1 MRVTNNMMVNNLLRN
16 LYKNYTKMDKSQQM
30 LASQKRFLRP
40 SDDPIGVTR
49 SLRLTTEI
57 LNMQQYKRNAED
69 TDSWLQS
76 SEQAVKNMISVMQ
89 RIRELTVQGSS
100 ETYSEE
106 DRRKIAN
113 EIRELKEQL
122 ISIGNTT
129 YAGSYLFS
137 GFKTDKALLTKDGTY
152 DLGGG
157 MLSGGE
163 IIEVNIGISD
173 RIGMNILGQRIF
185 GSMATTTY
193 DEYVL
198 KGVSEFKGVTFD
210 GSNNAIQIQYGSIAD
225 VITMDNGSTYTSVDS
240 LRFIE
245 DLNDKI
251 ATSSLA
257 GLVRAELENG
267 IIVFKGARE
276 IKINSAGTTMDTK
289 DIMGIEVDRNA
300 VLSKVAVSDLDDIDR
315 EISHGSTLYMLKAS
329 GTFSGAAKDDEFIIY
344 YGDNTYTITMDKDY
358 TFDDDKEFIYDFN
371 KKLADIPGL
380 AGHMALAIKD
390 GMLAITADKSFK
402 LEGTLNTNFEKLGFK
417 DGIGESGLKSTKVEY
432 AIEGGKLDLFNNPI
446 TIASGAQIH
455 INYGGKSYSIDLTD
469 KTYDDT
475 PGNTFNDLINDI
487 QNGINNMPELKG
499 YVTVTG
505 EDGRIRFNA
514 DSAFELVY
522 GVTGNFAS
530 VTPDIDDTNDRLDIS
545 LGNGSPITIKIP
557 HGNYA
562 NINDFT
568 QALQSAID
576 ADLSLRGKVNVANDG
591 TNITFYSPLSISLS
605 PADGSGILTSPSQSI
620 NEPMDSIGFNTS
632 KSSVYIGD
640 RVESGSSTQ
649 LLGVLDQLIK
659 DLEENNSE
667 GIERALSR
675 LDGQIDNINSIRAEI
690 GVKTNRVELTL
701 NRIEDDNVNLR
712 GLLSK
717 NEDIDMAET
726 LMNLQMQQNVY
737 NAALSVGAK
746 IITLSLVDFIR

>member
-16 LYKNYTKMDKSQQM
+16 LYKNYTKMDRTQQM
-30 LASQKRFLRP
+30 LASQKKFLRP

-76 SEQAVKNMISVMQ
+76 SEQAVKNIISVLQ

-100 ETYSEE
+100 ETYSED
-106 DRRKIAN
+106 DRKKIAD
-113 EIRELKEQL
+113 EIRELKQQL
-122 ISIGNTT
+122 IGIGNTT
-129 YAGSYLFS
+129 YAGSFLFS

-163 IIEVNIGISD
+163 VIEVNIGISD

-185 GSMATTTY
+185 GSMPTTTY

-198 KGVSEFKGVTFD
+198 KGISEFKGVTFD
-210 GSNNAIQIQYGSIAD
+210 GSNNVISIQYGNLAPVD
-225 VITMDNGSTYTSVDS
+225 ITMDNGTYTSIDV
-240 LRFIE
+240 LRFIN

-251 ATSSLA
+251 AASSLN

-267 IIVFKGARE
+267 IVVLKGARN
-276 IKINSAGTTMDTK
+276 IKITGAGIDTK
-289 DIMGIEVDRNA
+289 DVMGIEIDRNA
-300 VLSKVAVSDLDDIDR
+300 ASTKVTVSDLDYIDR
-315 EISHGSTLYMLKAS
+315 EISYGSTFHLLKAS
-329 GTFSGAAKDDEFIIY
+329 GNFTGVAANSEFIIY
-344 YGDNTYTITMDKDY
+344 YGNNTYTIKMDRTYDA
-358 TFDDDKEFIYDFN
+358 DDDMEFVYDFN
-371 KKLADIPGL
+371 KKLAETPGL
-380 AGHMALAIKD
+380 AGHMSLAIKD
-390 GMLAITADKSFK
+390 GVFTINADQSFK
-402 LEGTLNTNFEKLGFK
+402 LEGTINTNFENLGFI
-417 DGIGESGLKSTKVEY
+417 DGVGESGLKSTKAAY
-432 AIEGGKLDLFNNPI
+432 AIEGGKLDLFNYPV
-446 TIASGAQIH
+446 TIEPGKDKLY
-455 INYGGKSYSIDLTD
+455 INCGGKSYTINLTA

-487 QNGINNMPELKG
+487 QKGINSIPELRG
-499 YVTVTG
+499 YITVTG

-514 DSAFELVY
+514 DAPFELVY
-522 GVTGNFAS
+522 GVTGNFSS
-530 VTPDIDDTNDRLDIS
+530 VTPNIDNTNDRLDIT

-562 NINDFT
+562 NINEFT

-591 TNITFYSPLSISLS
+591 TNITFYSPLSITLS
-605 PADGSGILTSPSQSI
+605 PSNGSGLLISSSQST

-640 RVESGSSTQ
+640 RVESGGATQ

-675 LDGQIDNINSIRAEI
+675 LDAQLDNINAIRAEI

-726 LMNLQMQQNVY
+726 LMNLQMQYNVY

-746 IITLSLVDFIR
+746 IITLSLVDFLR

>member
-1 MRVTNNMMVNNLLRN
+1 MMVNNLLRN
-16 LYKNYTKMDKSQQM
+16 LYKNYTKMDRTQQM

-76 SEQAVKNMISVMQ
+76 SEQAVKNIISVLQ

-100 ETYSEE
+100 ETYSED
-106 DRRKIAN
+106 DRKKIAD
-113 EIRELKEQL
+113 EIRELKQQL
-122 ISIGNTT
+122 IGIGNTT
-129 YAGSYLFS
+129 YAGSFLFS

-163 IIEVNIGISD
+163 VIEVNIGISD

-185 GSMATTTY
+185 GSMPTTTY

-198 KGVSEFKGVTFD
+198 KGISEFKGVTFD
-210 GSNNAIQIQYGSIAD
+210 GSNNTIVINYNG
-225 VITMDNGSTYTSVDS
+225 VEYTITMPEEEYTSIDG
-240 LRFIE
+240 LRFVK
-245 DLNDKI
+245 DLNEAI
-251 ATSSLA
+251 AN
-257 GLVRAELENG
+257 AEPDVPDAPALSELITATLEDG
-267 IIVFKGARE
+267 KVVLKGPRSFYITNA
-276 IKINSAGTTMDTK
+276 TTMDIK
-289 DIMGIEVDRNA
+289 EIMGMEKEKNA
-300 VLSKVAVSDLDDIDR
+300 ELTKVTVSDLDYIDR
-315 EISHGSTLYMLKAS
+315 EISHGSTLYLLKAS
-329 GTFSGAAKDDEFIIY
+329 GNFTGVAANSEFIIY
-344 YGDNTYTITMDKDY
+344 YGNNTYTIKMDRTYDA
-358 TFDDDKEFIYDFN
+358 DDDMEFVYDFN
-371 KKLADIPGL
+371 RKLAEIPGL
-380 AGHMALAIKD
+380 AGHVSLTIKD
-390 GMLAITADKSFK
+390 GLFTITADKNFK
-402 LEGTLNTNFEKLGFK
+402 LEGTSNFDKLGFNEAA
-417 DGIGESGLKSTKVEY
+417 GESGLKSTKAAY
-432 AIEGGKLDLFNNPI
+432 AIEGGKLDLFNDEIIIPSD
-446 TIASGAQIH
+446 AKLY
-455 INYGGKSYSIDLTD
+455 INYGGKSYTINLTE

-487 QNGINNMPELKG
+487 QKGINNIPELRG
-499 YVTVTG
+499 YITVTG

-514 DSAFELVY
+514 DSEFELVY
-522 GVTGNFAS
+522 GVTGNFDT
-530 VTPDIDDTNDRLDIS
+530 VPINIDDSNDKFDIT
-545 LGNGSPITIKIP
+545 LGNGSPITVKIA
-557 HGNYA
+557 HGNYSNA
-562 NINDFT
+562 DDLAKAI
-568 QALQSAID
+568 QSAID
-576 ADLSLRGKVNVANDG
+576 ADLSLRGKVNVAFDG
-591 TNITFYSPLSISLS
+591 TGITFYSPLPIALEPS
-605 PADGSGILTSPSQSI
+605 DGSGLLISSSQST

-640 RVESGSSTQ
+640 RVESGGATQ

-675 LDGQIDNINSIRAEI
+675 LDAQLDNINAIRAEI

-726 LMNLQMQQNVY
+726 LMYLQMQYNVY

-746 IITLSLVDFIR
+746 IITLSLVDFLR